1 MQVKKDPATN
11 ELIKFKS
18 RICSDGNRMARIL
31 KSKGLEDT
39 APSVVV
45 APRCD
50 NRLALVATSVLRIPP
65 HAVTAGS
72 NRREGLGELERG
84 CEERV

>member
-50 NRLALVATSVLRIPP
+50 NRLALVATSETGVETRRVRAP
-65 HAVTAGS
+65 
-72 NRREGLGELERG
+72 NRGQKNNGRSSSADII
-84 CEERV
+84 